1 MASTK
6 PIHAAP
12 SPSCIFSL
20 LIILMAI
27 TVPGVQSAIIK
38 CEELPA
44 ELCAFSISSSG
55 NRCVLEKDLM
65 MDGTLQFQCQSSVV
79 SVEKLVEWIESEECI
94 NACGLERMAVGMST
108 DSLLEP
114 EFSAKLCSSECRNN
128 CPNIV
133 DLYVN
138 LAAGEGISLSSMC
151 ASHKNRSRKVIKESE
166 SKSKSGIHSKSSDR
180 MATTKQNQKLL

>member
-6 PIHAAP
+6 SIPAAV

-27 TVPGVQSAIIK
+27 AAHGVHSAIIT
-38 CEELPA
+38 CEELPV
-44 ELCAFSISSSG
+44 EVCAFSVSSYG
-55 NRCVLEKDLM
+55 NRCVLEKALL
-65 MDGTLQFQCQSSVV
+65 MDGRTMQFQCQSSVV
-79 SVEKLVEWIESEECI
+79 MAEKLAGWIESEECI

-114 EFSAKLCSSECRNN
+114 QFSGKLCSSQCRDN

-138 LAAGEGISLSSMC
+138 LAAGEGISLASMC
-151 ASHKNRSRKVIKESE
+151 ESQKSRSRKVLIE
-166 SKSKSGIHSKSSDR
+166 KSLELG
-180 MATTKQNQKLL
+180 AVPAAAPYF